1 MPKTALA
8 PLVSLAL
15 LLSPLAVRAANGHG
29 GHGGG
34 HADAAPAAQPAAPGA
49 ADPSVK
55 LLVSSEAGALVER
68 PVATAEPGRHDFE
81 VMVGKRRQALAGW
94 GGAFNEKGWEALQAL
109 DAAARAEVL
118 RKLFA
123 PGEGLSLNFN
133 RIPIGASDY
142 ATSRYSLAETP
153 GDLAMESFSI
163 ERDRKMLI
171 PYIQAAQA
179 LRPDMRFWGS
189 AWSPPPWMKDN
200 GAFDSGKMKDDP
212 KIYAAYALYLARFV
226 EAYRALKIPV
236 EAVAVQ
242 NEPYILTA
250 YPSCKW
256 EPKQYRTFVRD
267 HLGPTLAER
276 KSGATIVLGTF
287 NQPDN
292 EAHAKAVLGDEKA
305 RAYVG
310 VLGLQ
315 WDGLPIIRAARK
327 HVPALPVWHTETD
340 CGNHHW
346 KPGFDPEKPQNDFAY
361 AVYTWRHIR
370 RYLDGGAELYSLWN
384 IVLDETGKSIDAVRP
399 WPQNSAVVVDRAAKK
414 VTYTPMFLAFQ
425 HWSRFSVPG
434 SVVLEPCGT
443 DNALAVA
450 RPDGSFAVQLMNP
463 GTGEMKFRVQ
473 LGKKAWDAV
482 LPPQSFGTLV
492 IGGQAP

>member
-1 MPKTALA
+1 MPHTALA

-15 LLSPLAVRAANGHG
+15 LLSPLAALAAHD

-34 HADAAPAAQPAAPGA
+34 HAAAEPAGQPAATG
-49 ADPSVK
+49 ADPAVK
-55 LLVSSEAGALVER
+55 LLVSSEAGALVET
-68 PVATAEPGRHDFE
+68 PVLAAEPGRHDFE
-81 VMVGKRRQALAGW
+81 VMAGKRRQALAGW
-94 GGAFNEKGWEALQAL
+94 GGSFNEKGWEALQAL
-109 DAAARAEVL
+109 DAGARAEVL
-118 RKLFA
+118 RRIFA

-142 ATSRYSLAETP
+142 AVSRYSLAETP
-153 GDLAMESFSI
+153 GDLAMEKFSI

-171 PYIQAAQA
+171 PYVQAAQR

-212 KIYAAYALYLARFV
+212 KVYAAYALYLAKFV
-226 EAYRALKIPV
+226 EAYRALQIPV

-276 KSGATIVLGTF
+276 KSGATVVLGTF

-315 WDGLPIIRAARK
+315 WDGLPIVRAARK
-327 HVPALPVWHTETD
+327 LAPALPIWHTETD
-340 CGNHHW
+340 CGNHW
-346 KPGFDPEKPQNDFAY
+346 WEPGFDAEKAQNDMAY
-361 AVYTWRHIR
+361 AIATWRHIR

-384 IVLDETGKSIDAVRP
+384 IVLDETGKSIDAERP
-399 WPQNSAVVVDRAAKK
+399 WPQNSAIVVNQATKQ
-414 VTYTPMFLAFQ
+414 VTYTPMFQAFQ

-443 DNALAVA
+443 DLGLAVA
-450 RPDGSFAVQLMNP
+450 RPDGSVAVQLMNP

-482 LPPQSFGTLV
+482 LPAQSFGTLV
-492 IGGQAP
+492 LPAQEP